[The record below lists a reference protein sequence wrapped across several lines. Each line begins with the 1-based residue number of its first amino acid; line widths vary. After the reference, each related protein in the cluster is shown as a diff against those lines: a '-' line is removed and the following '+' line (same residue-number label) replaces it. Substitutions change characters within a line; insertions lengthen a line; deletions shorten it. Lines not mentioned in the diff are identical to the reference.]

1 MVSRLPVR
9 RATRRA
15 CAWPLVVLLASCAV
29 GPDYVRPAVEAP
41 GAFKE
46 SEGWKPAEPRAVD
59 PHQPWWTWYSDP
71 VLDGLIAQVDGANQ
85 TLRQAE
91 AQYRAARAAVDI
103 ARAGY
108 WPQLS
113 ADASAQRAVSS
124 TPPKAVGT
132 SLSVGLTASWEP
144 DLWGGVRRSVEAGE
158 ASAQASGDDLA
169 AARLSI
175 QSALAQDYFQ
185 LRYVDVARSL
195 YAQTIADYTRAL
207 DLTRAQYAQ
216 GVVLRSDV
224 ALAETQLT
232 STQAAAADLD
242 AQRAAFEHA
251 IAILVGK
258 PPASF
263 TLPSAEPVDAFGAR
277 LPAIPVALPSE
288 LLERRPDI
296 AAAER
301 RAAAANAEIGVARA
315 AYFPQLSLSATGA
328 GVASA
333 LDKLVDTPARFWSL
347 GAVLAQTLFDGGL
360 RNARSAQA
368 VASYDANVAAYR
380 QTVLTAFQQI
390 EDDLAT
396 LRVLDQETA
405 LQDAAVRSA
414 QVAERLALAQ
424 YRGGT
429 ATYLA
434 VVTAQTLSLSNQR
447 TAVQLHSR
455 QLATSVGLIAALGG
469 GWQAGTPVASAAS
482 AAIAKPGSLVTAATE
497 P

>member
-1 MVSRLPVR
+1 MVCQELVR
-9 RATRRA
+9 RAA
-15 CAWPLVVLLASCAV
+15 CAVCAWPLVVLLASCAV
-29 GPDYVRPAVEAP
+29 GPDYVRPGVETPA
-41 GAFKE
+41 AFKE
-46 SEGWKPAEPRAVD
+46 GDGWKPAEPRAID
-59 PHQPWWTWYSDP
+59 SHQPWWTWYGDP
-71 VLDGLIAQVDGANQ
+71 VLDGLVAQIDAANQ

-91 AQYRAARAAVDI
+91 AQYRAARAAVDV
-103 ARAGY
+103 ARAGN
-108 WPQLS
+108 WPQLGVDAGVQRGVSTTLPHTIATTVS
-113 ADASAQRAVSS
+113 A
-124 TPPKAVGT
+124 
-132 SLSVGLTASWEP
+132 GLTASWEP
-144 DLWGGVRRSVEAGE
+144 DLWGGVRRSVEAGQATAE
-158 ASAQASGDDLA
+158 ASGDDLG

-175 QSALAQDYFQ
+175 QSALAQAYFQ
-185 LRYVDVARSL
+185 LRYIDVARSL
-195 YAQTIADYTRAL
+195 YAQTVADYARAL
-207 DLTRAQYAQ
+207 DLTRAQYGQ

-251 IAILVGK
+251 IAILIGK

-263 TLPSAEPVDAFGAR
+263 ALPAAEPVDAFGAR

-315 AYFPQLSLSATGA
+315 AYFPQLSLAASGGGA
-328 GVASA
+328 ASS
-333 LDKLVDTPARFWSL
+333 LSRLVDTPMRVWSL

-360 RNARSAQA
+360 RAARSAQA
-368 VASYDANVAAYR
+368 VAMYDANVASYR
-380 QTVLTAFQQI
+380 QTVLTALQQV

-396 LRVLDQETA
+396 LRVLDQEIA

-414 QVAERLALAQ
+414 QVAERLAIAQ

-455 QLATSVGLIAALGG
+455 QLTTSVGLIAALGG
-469 GWQAGTPVASAAS
+469 GWQVSTAVPGVASAPVAQRGRVV
-482 AAIAKPGSLVTAATE
+482 GSATE
-497 P
+497 R

>member
-1 MVSRLPVR
+1 MVSRLLVR
-9 RATRRA
+9 RAMRGA
-15 CAWPLVVLLASCAV
+15 SAWPIVVLLASCAV
-29 GPDYVRPAVEAP
+29 GPDYVRPIADTP
-41 GAFKE
+41 SAFKE
-46 SEGWKPAEPRAVD
+46 SEGWKPAEPRAID
-59 PHQPWWTWYSDP
+59 PHQPWWTWYGDP
-71 VLDGLIAQVDGANQ
+71 VLDGLVAQVDGANQ

-91 AQYRAARAAVDI
+91 AQYRAARAAVDV

-108 WPQLS
+108 WPQVG
-113 ADASAQRAVSS
+113 ANASVQRGVSS
-124 TPPKAVGT
+124 TQPNAVGT

-144 DLWGGVRRSVEAGE
+144 DLWGGVRRAVEAGQAAAE
-158 ASAQASGDDLA
+158 ASGDDLA

-185 LRYVDVARSL
+185 LRYIDVARSL
-195 YAQTIADYTRAL
+195 YVQTIADYARAL

-251 IAILVGK
+251 IAILIGK

-263 TLPSAEPVDAFGAR
+263 ALPPAEPVDAFGAR
-277 LPAIPVALPSE
+277 LPAVPLALPSE

-301 RAAAANAEIGVARA
+301 RAAAANAEIGVAQA
-315 AYFPQLSLSATGA
+315 AYFPQLSLSASGA
-328 GVASA
+328 GVASTLA
-333 LDKLVDTPARFWSL
+333 RLIETPTRFWSL
-347 GAVLAQTLFDGGL
+347 GAVLAQTVFDGGL
-360 RNARSAQA
+360 RSARSAQA
-368 VASYDANVAAYR
+368 VATYDANVAAYR

-469 GWQAGTPVASAAS
+469 GWQAGTPVAGAAS
-482 AAIAKPGSLVTAATE
+482 APVAERGRLLTSATE

>member
-1 MVSRLPVR
+1 MASRLLVR
-9 RATRRA
+9 RAAR

-29 GPDYVRPAVEAP
+29 GPDYVRPGAEAP
-41 GAFKE
+41 ASFKE
-46 SEGWKPAEPRAVD
+46 SDGWKPAEPRAVD
-59 PHQPWWTWYSDP
+59 SHQPWWTWYGDP
-71 VLDGLIAQVDGANQ
+71 VLDGLVAQVDGANQ

-91 AQYRAARAAVDI
+91 AQYRAARAAVDA

-108 WPQLS
+108 WPQLNV
-113 ADASAQRAVSS
+113 AASAQRAVSS
-124 TPPKAVGT
+124 TPPNAVGL
-132 SLSVGLTASWEP
+132 SLSVGLTAGWEP
-144 DLWGGVRRSVEAGE
+144 DLWGGVRRAVEAGE
-158 ASAQASGDDLA
+158 ATAEASGDDLA

-185 LRYVDVARSL
+185 LRYIDVARSL
-195 YAQTIADYTRAL
+195 YTQTIADYARAL
-207 DLTRAQYAQ
+207 DLTRAQYGQ

-232 STQAAAADLD
+232 STQAAAADLE

-251 IAILVGK
+251 IAILIGK

-263 TLPSAEPVDAFGAR
+263 ALPPAEPVDAFGAR
-277 LPAIPVALPSE
+277 LPAIPLALPSE

-315 AYFPQLSLSATGA
+315 AYFPQLSLSASGA
-328 GVASA
+328 GVAIS
-333 LDKLVDTPARFWSL
+333 LSRLVDTPARFWSL
-347 GAVLAQTLFDGGL
+347 GAVLAETLFDGGL
-360 RNARSAQA
+360 RSARSAQA
-368 VASYDANVAAYR
+368 VATYDANVAAYR
-380 QTVLTAFQQI
+380 QTVLTAFQQV

-396 LRVLDQETA
+396 LRVLEQETA

-455 QLATSVGLIAALGG
+455 QLATSVALIAALGG
-469 GWQAGTPVASAAS
+469 GWEAAPPSVASAAS
-482 AAIAKPGSLVTAATE
+482 TPDAR
-497 P
+497 

>member
-1 MVSRLPVR
+1 MVSRLLVR
-9 RATRRA
+9 RAMRGA
-15 CAWPLVVLLASCAV
+15 SAWPIVVLLASCAV
-29 GPDYVRPAVEAP
+29 GPDYVRPIADTP
-41 GAFKE
+41 SAFKE
-46 SEGWKPAEPRAVD
+46 SEGWKPAEPRAID
-59 PHQPWWTWYSDP
+59 PHQPWWTWYGDP
-71 VLDGLIAQVDGANQ
+71 VLDGLVAQVDGANQ

-91 AQYRAARAAVDI
+91 AQYRAARAAVDV

-108 WPQLS
+108 WPQVG
-113 ADASAQRAVSS
+113 ANASVQRGVSS
-124 TPPKAVGT
+124 TQPNAVGT

-144 DLWGGVRRSVEAGE
+144 DLWGGVRRAVEAGE
-158 ASAQASGDDLA
+158 ATAEASGDDLA

-185 LRYVDVARSL
+185 LRYIDVARSL
-195 YAQTIADYTRAL
+195 YVQTIADYARAL

-251 IAILVGK
+251 IAILIGK

-263 TLPSAEPVDAFGAR
+263 ALPPAEPVDAFGAR
-277 LPAIPVALPSE
+277 LPAVPLALPSE

-301 RAAAANAEIGVARA
+301 RAAAANAEIGVAQA
-315 AYFPQLSLSATGA
+315 AYFPQLSLSASGA
-328 GVASA
+328 GVASTLA
-333 LDKLVDTPARFWSL
+333 RLIETPTRFWSL
-347 GAVLAQTLFDGGL
+347 GAVLAQTVFDGGL
-360 RNARSAQA
+360 RSARSAQA
-368 VASYDANVAAYR
+368 VATYDANVAAYR

-469 GWQAGTPVASAAS
+469 GWQAGTPVAGAAS
-482 AAIAKPGSLVTAATE
+482 APVAERGRLLTSATE

>member
-1 MVSRLPVR
+1 MVSRLLVR
-9 RATRRA
+9 RATRGALA
-15 CAWPLVVLLASCAV
+15 CPLVVLLASCAV
-29 GPDYVRPAVEAP
+29 GPDYVRPAADAP
-41 GAFKE
+41 AAYKE
-46 SEGWKPAEPRAVD
+46 SEGWKPAEPRAID
-59 PHQPWWTWYSDP
+59 SRERWWTWYADP
-71 VLDGLIAQVDGANQ
+71 VLDGLVAQVDGANQ

-91 AQYRAARAAVDI
+91 AQYLAARAAVDA

-113 ADASAQRAVSS
+113 VAASAQRAVSS
-124 TPPKAVGT
+124 TPPNAVGT
-132 SLSVGLTASWEP
+132 SLSIGLTAGWEP
-144 DLWGGVRRSVEAGE
+144 DLWGGVRRAVEAGQATAE
-158 ASAQASGDDLA
+158 ASGDDLA

-185 LRYVDVARSL
+185 LRYIDVARSL
-195 YAQTIADYTRAL
+195 YAQTIADYARAL
-207 DLTRAQYAQ
+207 DLTRAQYGQ

-232 STQAAAADLD
+232 STQAAATDLD

-251 IAILVGK
+251 IAVLIGK

-263 TLPSAEPVDAFGAR
+263 AVPAAEPVDAFGAR
-277 LPAIPVALPSE
+277 LPAIPLALPSE

-315 AYFPQLSLSATGA
+315 AYFPQLSLSASGA
-328 GVASA
+328 AVAIS
-333 LDKLVDTPARFWSL
+333 LSRLVDTPARFWSL
-347 GAVLAQTLFDGGL
+347 GAVLAETLFDGGL
-360 RNARSAQA
+360 RSARSAQA
-368 VASYDANVAAYR
+368 VATYDGNVAAYR
-380 QTVLTAFQQI
+380 QTVLTAFQQV

-396 LRVLDQETA
+396 LRVLEQETA

-447 TAVQLHSR
+447 TAVQLRSR
-455 QLATSVGLIAALGG
+455 QLATSVGLIVALGG
-469 GWQAGTPVASAAS
+469 GWQASAPVASAAS
-482 AAIAKPGSLVTAATE
+482 AAERGSLVGSAIA